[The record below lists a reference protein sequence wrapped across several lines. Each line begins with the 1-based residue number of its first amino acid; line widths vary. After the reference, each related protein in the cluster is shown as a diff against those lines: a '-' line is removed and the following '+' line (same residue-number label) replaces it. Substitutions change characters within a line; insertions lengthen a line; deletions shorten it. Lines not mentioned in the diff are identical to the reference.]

1 MCVEG
6 MKKCSICV
14 ISLECGQLSN
24 VIYQNLHRK
33 ARNFMFPVVGAL
45 ALFVM
50 NNSTWPIKK
59 SVCYSFVGH
68 WGYTNKS

>member
-1 MCVEG
+1 MED
-6 MKKCSICV
+6 MNKCSICV

-24 VIYQNLHRK
+24 VIYQNLHRN

-45 ALFVM
+45 TLFVM

-59 SVCYSFVGH
+59 SVCYSFGGH
-68 WGYTNKS
+68 GGDTNKSW